1 MSITVE
7 EQLAEA
13 YCRWEIRG
21 RGWQMWDEPVALEP
35 AYEHFAPQVA
45 KSEVADDGRIS
56 TFLSRAVSSLQQLL
70 AGGPSQ
76 AAQSL
81 SVDPPGA
88 SDALPNGFR
97 RDRACIEWR
106 LNLSPTLPESY
117 VATQQLLL
125 SLSHSSAPLAVEF
138 LGAAGKV
145 TVQWVTDPD
154 DAELFQQQW
163 SSHLPDVGLVRESD
177 VLKTH
182 WGDDHQHHAL
192 IVEFGLSRSFMR
204 PLACDPSNSTGLL
217 SALVAAAGIARDDER
232 IVVQVLLQSM
242 HAPWASGM
250 LRSAMLADELELA
263 GESVASAAQVRDKLS
278 RPLLAVVIRVAGKAS
293 DFDRTRA
300 LVRGVATALAVV
312 SEPTGNELIP
322 LLNDGYDDELHEA
335 DLLRRQTHRSGMILN
350 CGEAALF
357 AQPPSGEIRS
367 PALVRDSRK
376 TKAPLA
382 IATGAGLE
390 IGVNVHQG
398 HTVPVRLSSEQRVRH
413 MHIVGASGTGKSSLL
428 LRMLIADIEA
438 GEGVALLDPHGD
450 LLDQVLGR
458 IPVSRWNDVI
468 VFDPADETHTIGFN
482 VLGAHSELE
491 KTLLA
496 SDLVGIFRRLSTS
509 WGDQMS
515 SVLGNA
521 VLAILESDRGGT
533 LADLRQ
539 FLIEPPFRTDFLKSV
554 RDSEVVYYWHK
565 QFPLLVGRPQAPL
578 LTRLDALLRPKP
590 IRRMVSQRDSCLD
603 LTRVVNEGKIFLA
616 RLSIG
621 AIGEENASLLG
632 ALLMSKFH
640 QVATARQAL
649 AESERRNYWLYADE
663 FHHFVTPS
671 VAHMLSGARKYRMGL
686 VLAHQEFRQLEVR
699 DADVASA
706 ALTNAYTRICFR
718 VGDADARKL
727 ADGFGSFGADD
738 LQNLRIGEAICRV
751 ERADGDFNLTTSLMP
766 AIDEKVAEW
775 SRSNIIERSRAQYA
789 KPVEHAAIAREPAAV
804 IEPCTTDRKPP
815 ATEAATGEVPIPTS
829 PPLKPAIDVR
839 ALPPPAPPV
848 VPRPPPTPGRGGREH
863 KYLQE
868 FIKCFGEGL
877 GYRAAIEFALADGGF
892 VDVTL
897 DRDDVS
903 IACEISISTPTTDEL
918 KNIRKCVAATY
929 THVIVVSPDAA
940 KLNRIRSR
948 VEAEFSANAPK
959 NLRFATP
966 DELCTFLRELET
978 AAVKQ
983 ENSTVR
989 GYRVKTTH
997 KRLSTDEQRAV
1008 EQRVAQVVAGSIRR
1022 LGAGKSSNRI

>member
-1 MSITVE
+1 MSIE

-21 RGWQMWDEPVALEP
+21 RGWQVWDEPVALEP
-35 AYEHFAPQVA
+35 AYEHFEPRVA
-45 KSEVADDGRIS
+45 KPEVADDGRIP
-56 TFLSRAVSSLQQLL
+56 TFLSRAVSSLQKLL
-70 AGGPSQ
+70 AGRPSQ
-76 AAQSL
+76 PPALIPADPSDDAAA
-81 SVDPPGA
+81 VPD
-88 SDALPNGFR
+88 GFR

-117 VATQQLLL
+117 IATQQLLL
-125 SLSHSSAPLAVEF
+125 SLSHSSAPLSVE
-138 LGAAGKV
+138 LMGAAGKV
-145 TVQWVTDPD
+145 TVQWATDPD

-163 SSHLPDVGLVRESD
+163 SSHLPDIGLVRASD
-177 VLKTH
+177 GLDTFWCDVR
-182 WGDDHQHHAL
+182 QRHAL
-192 IVEFGLSRSFMR
+192 IVEFGLSLGFMR
-204 PLACDPSNSTGLL
+204 PLACAQSISAGLL

-232 IVVQVLLQSM
+232 VVVQVLVQSA

-250 LRSAMLADELELA
+250 LRSAALADDLELS
-263 GESVASAAQVRDKLS
+263 GESAASAAQVRDKLS
-278 RPLLAVVIRVAGKAS
+278 RPLLAVVVRAAAQAA
-293 DFDRTRA
+293 DADRTRA
-300 LVRGVATALAVV
+300 LVRGVATALAIA

-322 LLNDGYDDELHEA
+322 LLNDGYGDELHEA
-335 DLLRRQTHRSGMILN
+335 DLLSRQTHRSGMILN
-350 CGEAALF
+350 CAEAALF

-376 TKAPLA
+376 TRAAPA
-382 IATGAGLE
+382 IATGPGLE

-398 HTVPVRLSSEQRVRH
+398 HTTLIRLSSEQRVRH

-428 LRMLIADIEA
+428 LRMLLADIEA

-450 LLDQVLGR
+450 LLDQVLGG
-458 IPVSRWNDVI
+458 IPESRWNDVI
-468 VFDPADETHTIGFN
+468 VFDPADETYTVGFN

-539 FLIEPPFRTDFLKSV
+539 FLIEPPFRTEFLKSV
-554 RDSEVVYYWHK
+554 RDSEVVYYWQK

-590 IRRMVSQRDSCLD
+590 IRRMVSQRESCLD

-640 QVATARQAL
+640 QVATARQAV
-649 AESERRNYWLYADE
+649 AESERRNFWLYTDE

-727 ADGFGSFGADD
+727 ADGFASFGADD

-766 AIDEKVAEW
+766 AIDEKAAERN
-775 SRSNIIERSRAQYA
+775 RSNIIERSRAQYA
-789 KPVEHAAIAREPAAV
+789 KPVEHAAIAPEPAAV
-804 IEPCTTDRKPP
+804 KEPDTADRKPP
-815 ATEAATGEVPIPTS
+815 ATEAATGEVSIPIS

-839 ALPPPAPPV
+839 APQPPAPPV
-848 VPRPPPTPGRGGREH
+848 VPRPAPTPGRGGREH

-877 GYRAAIEFALADGGF
+877 GYRGSIEFALADGGF

-897 DRDDVS
+897 DRDNVS
-903 IACEISISTPTTDEL
+903 IACEISISTPTADEL
-918 KNIRKCVAATY
+918 KNIRKCVAAAY
-929 THVIVVSPDAA
+929 THVIVVSPDVV
-940 KLNRIRSR
+940 KLARIRSR
-948 VEAEFSANAPK
+948 VEAEFSPDVPK

-978 AAVKQ
+978 ATVKR
-983 ENSTVR
+983 ENVTVR

-1022 LGAGKSSNRI
+1022 LRAGKSSKRI